1 MVAGHARAAETH
13 GKGTTVDWYRKDVEE
28 LSPDECWGLLRADGV
43 ARLAVV
49 ADGAPE
55 IFPLNYV
62 VDRDT
67 IVFRSGLGTKVSG
80 ALADLPVA
88 LEIDGHDPATAT
100 AWSVVVKGTAEA
112 VPPGHAL
119 MEALQ
124 LPLFPWQEGVKDRFV
139 RIVPTTVTGR
149 RFTMADREAWN
160 SSAAG
165 DRRTPTGSIRWVR
178 QDAEGS

>member
-1 MVAGHARAAETH
+1 MVTGHPRAAAAH

-28 LSPDECWGLLRADGV
+28 LAPEECWDLLRADGV

-55 IFPLNYV
+55 IFPINYV
-62 VDRDT
+62 VNRGT

-80 ALADLPVA
+80 ALEGRAVA
-88 LEIDGHDPATAT
+88 LEIDGHDPGTAT
-100 AWSVVVKGTAEA
+100 AWSVVVKGGAES
-112 VPPGHAL
+112 VRPGHAL

-139 RIVPTTVTGR
+139 RVVPTTVTGR
-149 RFTMADREAWN
+149 RFTMADHEAWN
-160 SSAAG
+160 SRLGG
-165 DRRTPTGSIRWVR
+165 DRRTPTGSIRWVQ
-178 QDAEGS
+178 QDSDHG